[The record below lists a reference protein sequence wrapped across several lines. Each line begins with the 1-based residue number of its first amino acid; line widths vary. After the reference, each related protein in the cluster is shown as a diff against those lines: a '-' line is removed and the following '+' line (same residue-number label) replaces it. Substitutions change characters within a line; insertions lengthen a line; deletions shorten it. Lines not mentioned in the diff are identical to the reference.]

1 MSNFFLMLDI
11 PSFAKPFRF
20 EEMWLSDRG
29 CSNIVEAVWL
39 SRGEEEDHDHVNA
52 QNR

>member
-1 MSNFFLMLDI
+1 MLDI

-39 SRGEEEDHDHVNA
+39 SWECQSDIEPKEKGLKGG
-52 QNR
+52 